1 MEQDKKTYVAPDIEV
16 VCVEIFHP
24 ITASKEE
31 WTGDQFGK
39 STDFEDIEDEGF
51 SRTDVWSG
59 FDDDFDKDIL

>member
-1 MEQDKKTYVAPDIEV
+1 MEQDKKTYVTPDIEV

-24 ITASKEE
+24 ITASEE